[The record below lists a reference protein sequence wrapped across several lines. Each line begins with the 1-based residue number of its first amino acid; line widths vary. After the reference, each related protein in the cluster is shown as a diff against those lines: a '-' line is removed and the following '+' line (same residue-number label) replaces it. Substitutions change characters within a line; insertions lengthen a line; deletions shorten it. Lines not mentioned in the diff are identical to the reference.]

1 MSYFGKM
8 PDFVE
13 FEAAVDDD
21 DYNSEVDDTNV
32 SDIDDFFYFHNF
44 TLKNDGKNVKIYG
57 WKAIP
62 VEPVDLSH
70 LSYSKRMSYL
80 N

>member
-1 MSYFGKM
+1 MQKISYFGKM

-32 SDIDDFFYFHNF
+32 SDIDDNNYDESVNTYYAFSGS
-44 TLKNDGKNVKIYG
+44 T
-57 WKAIP
+57 
-62 VEPVDLSH
+62 
-70 LSYSKRMSYL
+70 
-80 N
+80 